1 MAWENI
7 QQVPSWLP
15 QSYLSDAQSFMQ
27 ALYSSGRTP
36 QELLN
41 EYVSEFN
48 GAEPSNYVEDAIIA
62 GDPNTNYKITGHT
75 RQDTPTLYH
84 IGTPDTRKY
93 GQEFYVTDTDYL
105 YSFIAIVNHDT
116 VHGMIQVFKKHKQTG
131 QIFTIGG
138 NTLPFDILLQD
149 LTYQILTANPYIQ
162 GNWKSWPS
170 VTGKN
175 GTFNFTMLK
184 DESIN
189 LDGSM
194 TNFQTG
200 DFSKFSEQ
208 TLLSSLLSNVPVGVE
223 TPVIYAGRVDYLSV
237 TRGAI
242 SPGVLPTLT
251 VKIYYNNAV
260 IKTIT
265 TTTNG
270 YISFIVD
277 NEKQIARVS
286 LVKPYDAAGIT
297 RYDAT
302 GFKTDSDSAQLYNWL
317 NAHSPDPEINEPE
330 GDGDADPWNDIGI
343 SGLTAP
349 TASGVA
355 TGFTSMYQVSAAQ
368 LKSLAAYLWSDNF
381 FDNVTKFFN
390 DPREILI
397 GISLMPIEPDTGG
410 AKNISAGGVDTGI
423 QGLPLASQY
432 KTKPMGSITIKEEKT
447 AKFLNF
453 PPNTRIFANLPYVG
467 CHELNVHDIMGKT
480 LTLTYLF
487 DFLNGCCVAE
497 LAISGG
503 EKTHRYFYSGSCAV
517 QIPTSAED
525 FGRQYSA
532 ILSSGVAFGSAL
544 AAPFT
549 GGLTAPMAIGALGNT
564 LNNGMAMSPNV
575 EYSSGGGAITG
586 FLSSQTAYLIVEL
599 PNEKIADSQKNFIG
613 RPSFMTKT
621 LSSVSGFAKCMNAH
635 VKNIPCTGKEKD
647 EIEANLKAGVLIETG
662 SPTPAVTP
670 TVAGNTVLAFMN
682 MKSENNVIG
691 KTWDRGTDEDAI
703 LKIEGKQIFDQSVLT
718 PKFLISGNLMGFNY
732 CYIALFERFYYVTD
746 IVAKS
751 GNLMEVS
758 LKCDPLQSF
767 KTQILNCS
775 AVIERAGSDSLINS
789 YFNDGMYWTQANKT
803 VKFIPFLNDEGDE
816 LTIPRNAN
824 SYILTIAGGD

>member
-84 IGTPDTRKY
+84 IGTPDTSKY

-175 GTFNFTMLK
+175 GTFNFTMMR
-184 DESIN
+184 DEVI
-189 LDGSM
+189 
-194 TNFQTG
+194 QTDTAITAAAAS
-200 DFSKFSEQ
+200 DFSRFSEQ
-208 TLLSSLLSNVPVGVE
+208 TDLRQLVRGLPYGVE
-223 TPVIYAGRVDYLSV
+223 QPIIYAGRVDYMSLTRIDEYSV
-237 TRGAI
+237 T
-242 SPGVLPTLT
+242 
-251 VKIYYNNAV
+251 VKFYVNGSVIFSESYIYNDNRAEYL
-260 IKTIT
+260 
-265 TTTNG
+265 
-270 YISFIVD
+270 SFIVD
-277 NEKQIARVS
+277 EENEVARFS
-286 LVKPYDAAGIT
+286 LVIAVIEAGLT
-297 RYDAT
+297 RYNVEGYHDNA
-302 GFKTDSDSAQLYNWL
+302 DNASLYIWL
-317 NAHSPDPEINEPE
+317 HSHSPEPDVNDPE

-343 SGLTAP
+343 SGLTEP

-355 TGFTSMYQVSAAQ
+355 TGFTSMYQVSDTQ
-368 LKSLAAYLWSDNF
+368 LKNLAAFLWSDNF

-397 GISLMPIEPDTGG
+397 GISLMPVEPSTGN
-410 AKNISAGGVDTGI
+410 AKNIKAGGVDTGI
-423 QGLPLASQY
+423 QGLPLTSQY
-432 KTKPMGSITIKEEKT
+432 KIQPMGSVVIKAEKT
-447 AKFLNF
+447 AKFLNY
-453 PPNTRIFANLPYVG
+453 PPNTRIIAHLPYVG
-467 CHELNVHDIMGKT
+467 DHELNVHDIMGKT

-586 FLSSQTAYLIVEL
+586 FLSSQTAYLVVEL

-613 RPSFMTKT
+613 RPSFMTKA
-621 LSSVSGFAKCMNAH
+621 LSSVSGFAKCMDVH

-647 EIEANLKAGVLIETG
+647 EIEANLKAGVLIEAG

-691 KTWDRGTDEDAI
+691 KTWDRGTDENAI
-703 LKIEGKQIFDQSVLT
+703 LKIEGKQIFDQSVLA

-732 CYIALFERFYYVTD
+732 CYIALFGRFYYVTD

-803 VKFIPFLNDEGDE
+803 VKFIPFLSSTNEE
-816 LTIPRNAN
+816 LTLPRNAN